1 MVTGSSIGINQI
13 LNKWSYLMIEVIF
26 YFVSIVVVF
35 NLSKE
40 LERDIFND

>member
-1 MVTGSSIGINQI
+1 
-13 LNKWSYLMIEVIF
+13 MIEVIF

>member
-1 MVTGSSIGINQI
+1 NIGTNQI
-13 LNKWSYLMIEVIF
+13 LNKWSCLMIEVIF